1 MNPYSNTRQEGE
13 SFEDYRLR
21 LRSEKFR
28 VQLVRKGVATW
39 NSAKQGTFT
48 HAKVKQLAAAK
59 AMIQIEKEKKM
70 ALAEANKLTQT
81 NKEEQNG

>member
-28 VQLVRKGVATW
+28 VQLVRRGVQTW
-39 NSAKQGTFT
+39 NSGKQGTYT
-48 HAKVKQLAAAK
+48 TVKAMQLAAAK
-59 AMIQIEKEKKM
+59 ALIQVEKNKKEK
-70 ALAEANKLTQT
+70 
-81 NKEEQNG
+81 QNG

>member
-28 VQLVRKGVATW
+28 VQLVRKGVTFW
-39 NSAKQGTFT
+39 SPKDHGTYT
-48 HAKVKQLAAAK
+48 KVKAMQLKAAQ
-59 AMIQIEKEKKM
+59 AMVQIERDKKVKKE
-70 ALAEANKLTQT
+70 
-81 NKEEQNG
+81 EEQNG